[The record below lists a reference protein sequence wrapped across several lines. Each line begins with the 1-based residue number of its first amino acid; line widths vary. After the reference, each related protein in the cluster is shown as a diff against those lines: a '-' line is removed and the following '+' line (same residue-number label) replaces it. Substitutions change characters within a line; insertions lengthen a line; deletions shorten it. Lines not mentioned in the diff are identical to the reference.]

1 MSITDNTVRVHHD
14 LKVKRLAGRIGAE
27 VSGVKLSADLDRGT
41 LDDIRALLLRHKVIF
56 FRDQDHLDDATQE
69 AFAERL
75 GAPVAHPTVPPFKG
89 TNYVLELNSDHGGGR
104 ANSWH
109 TDVTFVDAYPQASI
123 LRSVVSPTVGGD
135 TVWANTAAAYNDLPP
150 ALRDFADRLWAVHSN
165 LYDYAA
171 ARTDANAEAI
181 KRHQEVFAAT
191 VYETEHPLVRIHPE
205 TGEKTLILGHFLKN
219 IVGLSKENSQNIFN
233 TLQSYVIRLENT
245 VRWNWRANDVAI
257 WDNRATQHYAI
268 NDYDERRVMHR
279 VTVAGDVPLSVD
291 GKHSRTISKAP
302 LVAPKVQAAE

>member
-1 MSITDNTVRVHHD
+1 MSNSDNTVRVHQD
-14 LKVKRLAGRIGAE
+14 LTVKRIAGRIGAE
-27 VSGVKLSADLDRGT
+27 ISGVKLSASLDRGT

-56 FRDQDHLDDATQE
+56 FPDQGHLDDASQE
-69 AFAERL
+69 AFAESL
-75 GAPVAHPTVPPFKG
+75 GAPVAHPTVPPLNG
-89 TNYVLELNSDHGGGR
+89 TNYVLELNSERGDR

-123 LRSVVSPTVGGD
+123 LRALVSPSFGGD

-150 ALRDFADRLWAVHSN
+150 ALRDFADGLWAVHTN

-171 ARTDANAEAI
+171 NRTEASAEDI
-181 KRHQEVFAAT
+181 KRHREVFAAT

-205 TGEKTLILGHFLKN
+205 TGEKTLILGQFLKN
-219 IVGLSKENSQNIFN
+219 IIGLSKENSQNIYS
-233 TLQSYVIRLENT
+233 TLQSYVTRLENT
-245 VRWNWRANDVAI
+245 VRWRWQAGDVAI

-291 GKHSRTISKAP
+291 GKYSRTVSKAP
-302 LVAPKVQAAE
+302 LNAPKAQAAE